1 MTRKADELD
10 PQLQEVEA
18 IREARRDPESYAVT
32 PETAREQL
40 EAATAGMS
48 DRIDTPGV
56 DEVTEFDVEGPNG
69 ALPIRA
75 YHPEGEGPHPV
86 VVFFHGGG
94 FVYGSVDTHD
104 NVCRAL
110 TDRSGCLVL
119 SVEYELAPENPFPGP
134 VHEAYAAVEWAATH
148 AGDLDGDPDRLAV
161 AGDSAGGNLAAVASL
176 VARDNREGRGPAF
189 SGEAPD
195 IDRQL
200 LIYPWMDPAARF
212 DFDSYAVR
220 EEEESFEWLYDKYTR
235 DDTDARNPYFS
246 PLLARDFSDLPPAT
260 VVTAG
265 FDALRDEGFEYAD
278 RLESAGVDVSF
289 VNYEAMNHGFVNLLG
304 LVDRAH
310 DAVDLLADD
319 LATTFE

>member
-1 MTRKADELD
+1 MRWSE
-10 PQLQEVEA
+10 
-18 IREARRDPESYAVT
+18 R
-32 PETAREQL
+32 ARERL
-40 EAATAGMS
+40 RTGET
-48 DRIDTPGV
+48 
-56 DEVTEFDVEGPNG
+56 VEETVPVGGNG
-69 ALPIRA
+69 
-75 YHPEGEGPHPV
+75 V
-86 VVFFHGGG
+86 VV
-94 FVYGSVDTHD
+94 T
-104 NVCRAL
+104 NQRL
-110 TDRSGCLVL
+110 
-119 SVEYELAPENPFPGP
+119 LAF
-134 VHEAYAAVEWAATH
+134 T
-148 AGDLDGDPDRLAV
+148 PD
-161 AGDSAGGNLAAVASL
+161 
-176 VARDNREGRGPAF
+176 REGRGPAF

-235 DDTDARNPYFS
+235 DDTDARNPYFA

-319 LATTFE
+319 LAATFE